1 MLITKDEEQRLNKKM
16 KSLALPQ
23 KYMLKKEQVMQDML
37 VEKHQYLWAVVLL
50 MGLKG
55 KIIIKLEN

>member
-1 MLITKDEEQRLNKKM
+1 MLITKDEEQRQNKKM
-16 KSLALPQ
+16 KSLAQPQ
-23 KYMLKKEQVMQDML
+23 KYMLKKGQVMQDMP